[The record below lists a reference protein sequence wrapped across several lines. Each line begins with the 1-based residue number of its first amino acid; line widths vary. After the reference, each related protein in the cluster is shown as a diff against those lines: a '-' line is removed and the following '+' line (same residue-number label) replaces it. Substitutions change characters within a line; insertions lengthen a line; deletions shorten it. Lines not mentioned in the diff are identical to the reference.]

1 MMPTQRRWCYAVLV
15 ILLLLACLPLTK
27 LASPQLNEMLK
38 VTLTVY
44 ALARGLNALISVVQ
58 GTELAIE
65 PMGVGVT
72 MTPGQILDPLNDL
85 IEQVSLILLIAS
97 ASIGIQKILLSAG
110 DIAVFRGVLILLIM
124 ITVAVMV
131 IRRSNASLQKNL
143 LRWVIILS
151 ILRLAVPITALTANQ
166 MQNWLD
172 TDRHQAVTVLDST
185 QQSLR
190 DLQQTDLQSDGKWYQ
205 GMRDSLDIR
214 GKLQAVENKAEKG
227 VEAAIY
233 LLAEFILV
241 MVLLPLLFLYLGWQL
256 LLKIGKW

>member
-1 MMPTQRRWCYAVLV
+1 MTANQRRWSYF
-15 ILLLLACLPLTK
+15 ILLVLLILACLPLTAM
-27 LASPQLNEMLK
+27 ASPQLNEMLK

-72 MTPGQILDPLNDL
+72 LTPGQILDPLNDL
-85 IEQVSLILLIAS
+85 IEQVSFILLVAS

-110 DIAVFRGVLILLIM
+110 DIELFRGLLILLIL
-124 ITVAVMV
+124 ITVAVML
-131 IRRSNASLQKNL
+131 IRRSNLSLQKNL
-143 LRWVIILS
+143 LRGVIILS

-172 TDRHQAVTVLDST
+172 NDRQQAIAVLDST
-185 QQSLR
+185 QQSLK
-190 DLQQTDLQSDGKWYQ
+190 DLQQTDLQNDRKWYQ
-205 GMRDSLDIR
+205 GIRDSIDIR
-214 GKLQAVENKAEKG
+214 GKLQAVENKAEQG
-227 VEAAIY
+227 VEAVIY

-241 MVLLPLLFLYLGWQL
+241 MVLLPLIFLYLGWQL
-256 LLKIGKW
+256 LVKIGRW

>member
-1 MMPTQRRWCYAVLV
+1 MTPNQRRWSYV
-15 ILLLLACLPLTK
+15 ILLMLFIIACLPLTE

-65 PMGVGVT
+65 PMGVGLT
-72 MTPGQILDPLNDL
+72 LTPGQILDPLNDL
-85 IEQVSLILLIAS
+85 IEQVSLILLMAS
-97 ASIGIQKILLSAG
+97 ASIGIQKILLAAG
-110 DIAVFRGVLILLIM
+110 DIEIFRGLLIGLIV
-124 ITVAVMV
+124 ITIGVIV
-131 IRRSNASLQKNL
+131 IRRSNVSLQKNL

-151 ILRLAVPITALTANQ
+151 ILRLAVPVTALAANQ

-172 TDRHQAVTVLDST
+172 NDRQQAVTVLDNT
-185 QQSLR
+185 QQSLQ
-190 DLQQTDLQSDGKWYQ
+190 DLQQQDLETDRKWYQ

-214 GKLQAVENKAEKG
+214 GKLQEVEDKAEQG
-227 VEAAIY
+227 VEAAVY

-256 LLKIGKW
+256 LRKIGQW

>member
-1 MMPTQRRWCYAVLV
+1 MTAKQRRWAY
-15 ILLLLACLPLTK
+15 ITLLLLLILACLPLTTV
-27 LASPQLNEMLK
+27 ASPQLNEMLK

-72 MTPGQILDPLNDL
+72 LTPGQILDPLNDL
-85 IEQVSLILLIAS
+85 IEQVSFILLVAS

-110 DIAVFRGVLILLIM
+110 DIEIFRGLLVLLI
-124 ITVAVMV
+124 IFTVVAIA
-131 IRRSNASLQKNL
+131 IRNSKVSLQKNL

-151 ILRLAVPITALTANQ
+151 ILRLAVPVTALAANQ

-172 TDRHQAVTVLDST
+172 NDRQQAVAVLDST
-185 QQSLR
+185 QQSLE
-190 DLQQTDLQSDGKWYQ
+190 DLQQSDLQNDRKWYQ
-205 GMRDSLDIR
+205 GIRDSIDIR
-214 GKLQAVENKAEKG
+214 GKLQAVENKAEQG
-227 VEAAIY
+227 VNAAIY

-256 LLKIGKW
+256 LLKIGRW